1 MITLYVHTIG
11 HHGAYVAISTTAEH
25 AAKLYAAELADD
37 DAHDDGEGYGMA
49 LTVHRSAAVDAARY
63 LLGGYGD
70 AHSRAVCARLG
81 LAV

>member
-11 HHGAYVAISTTAEH
+11 HHGAYVAISTTAED
-25 AAKLYAAELADD
+25 AASRFSAEAAE
-37 DAHDDGEGYGMA
+37 DDGQEDGYGMA
-49 LTVHRSAAVDAARY
+49 LTMPRNAAVDAVRY

-81 LAV
+81 LSV